1 MSKTGENRG
10 FLHLGRRLGLV
21 GVSQSWGK
29 CKKHERYVKKNTTTT
44 KRWRGGW
51 DEKKGCIK
59 ILRGVGGGRGVF

>member
-1 MSKTGENRG
+1 
-10 FLHLGRRLGLV
+10 V